1 MMMTRLTMRFVW
13 VGLLTIALVMGW
25 SAIAHSQLPS
35 LPTGASNDPRNPP
48 TGVTRMGVYETAV
61 VRSPLDK
68 RTLFEV
74 VAPTVFNRDKPP
86 ETSLPVEV
94 RTEEITQRLNR
105 VFSRG
110 PNAQKKPI
118 VTIDTLNNGSILQLN
133 DAQAS
138 RPLKLVT
145 VTEPDAEYHG
155 KTVEELAQE
164 WQKILQAEV
173 ERIDQLFSPEML
185 LQRLGQALQIL
196 FGLGFSSIVLWVL
209 RQRLIRRQKALQA
222 CYQAAI
228 STSKQAAATRTDAA
242 VSTHAQPPAFN
253 AGEVEAETISDVR
266 SRFLAIL
273 QQQFSLKRQLEVYTF
288 LRWALFWAFIL
299 LWYIG
304 IAAITYRV
312 PFLMHWSTEAT
323 AAPLVLMALWFF
335 ISLALRISKSL
346 IDRFIHIW
354 ATHPYLP
361 FSETQR
367 IALRA
372 TTVSGALKGL
382 IAFVLIGLGIVWS
395 LSLFNVPTGS
405 ILAGGAVIGIAIS
418 LGSQSLIKDLVN
430 GCLILVEDQFAVGDI
445 IQIGNKHGLVE
456 NLNLRVTQLRNS
468 EGQLITI
475 PNSNISDVNNLTRLW
490 SRVDFSIVVA
500 YENDPHQVLD
510 VLRKVSM
517 QLYSEP
523 EWRDRIPTPPE
534 VLGIDELSHSGM
546 LMRVWIQT
554 TPLEQSRVGR
564 EFRLRVRQAFEANKI
579 AIGGS

>member
-1 MMMTRLTMRFVW
+1 MMMTRLKIRFVW

-25 SAIAHSQLPS
+25 SAIAHGQLPS
-35 LPTGASNDPRNPP
+35 LPTADSNDPHNPP

-74 VAPTVFNRDKPP
+74 VSPTVFNRDKPP
-86 ETSLPVEV
+86 ENSLPVEV
-94 RTEEITQRLNR
+94 RAEEITQRLKR
-105 VFSRG
+105 VFDRVPHTS
-110 PNAQKKPI
+110 KKPI
-118 VTIDTLNNGSILQLN
+118 VTIDTLNNGSILQFN
-133 DAQAS
+133 DALAS

-145 VTEPDAEYHG
+145 VTDLDAEYHG

-164 WQKILQAEV
+164 WQKILQPEV
-173 ERIDQLFSPEML
+173 ERIDQLFSPAML
-185 LQRLGQALQIL
+185 LQRLGQAVQIL
-196 FGLGFSSIVLWVL
+196 FGLGFGSAALWLL
-209 RQRLIRRQKALQA
+209 RQSLIRRQKTVQDRHQA
-222 CYQAAI
+222 TIA
-228 STSKQAAATRTDAA
+228 TSKKAAATHADPA
-242 VSTHAQPPAFN
+242 VSIDVQPTEIS
-253 AGEVEAETISDVR
+253 AGAAEAEVIIDVR
-266 SRFLAIL
+266 SRFLAVL

-288 LRWALFWAFIL
+288 LRWVFFWAFIL

-304 IAAITYRV
+304 ISAITYRV
-312 PFLMHWSTEAT
+312 PFLMQWSTEAT
-323 AAPLVLMALWFF
+323 AAPLVLVALWFF
-335 ISLALRISKSL
+335 ISLALRIGKSL
-346 IDRFIHIW
+346 IDRFTHVW
-354 ATHPYLP
+354 TTHPYLP

-372 TTVSGALKGL
+372 ATVSGALKGL
-382 IAFVLIGLGIVWS
+382 IAFVLITLGIVWS

-445 IQIGNKHGLVE
+445 IQIGNKRGLVE

-475 PNSNISDVNNLTRLW
+475 PNSNITDVNNLTRLW
-490 SRVDFSIVVA
+490 SRVDFAIVVA

-510 VLRKVSM
+510 VLRQVSM

-523 EWRDRIPTPPE
+523 EWRDHIPNPPE

-579 AIGGS
+579 AIGGP